1 MPTKDPN
8 GGDINLEDC
17 GPTTEIGDIRR
28 NGGDLFARDQ
38 FGEFNLRQAA
48 GGAHGSLTG
57 LGSDDHPHYLTTG
70 RHNAIFGTNPH
81 GVTAAEAGADPAGSA
96 AAAGSAA
103 VATSAAALTA
113 HVGAAN
119 PHSQYPLTTDLDGLF
134 AAYLDRH
141 HFENE
146 ADLPNNTT
154 TFADYIK
161 EDVVLAHV
169 AKYKIVVTFTWSMN
183 SGATDFQARLQ
194 VDGIEIDDAIRWE
207 PQDVGGAG
215 DFGTDQRYKGILEGF
230 YINDTAG
237 ATRDIDFDFN
247 ATTTNDNAAIYRANL
262 SVERYI

>member
-17 GPTTEIGDIRR
+17 GPTAEIGDIRR

-183 SGATDFQARLQ
+183 SGATDFQARL
-194 VDGIEIDDAIRWE
+194 GR
-207 PQDVGGAG
+207 
-215 DFGTDQRYKGILEGF
+215 R
-230 YINDTAG
+230 N
-237 ATRDIDFDFN
+237 RN
-247 ATTTNDNAAIYRANL
+247 
-262 SVERYI
+262 